1 MVFGMRKFLSLS
13 LLGVLL
19 LGSCQIRVPKEEI
32 ISVTQVTLSQATA
45 EMVIGETV
53 QLIATVLP
61 ANANEKSV
69 NWASSAQSVAGV
81 DQTGKVTA
89 LAEGSSTITA
99 SCGGKSATCRVT
111 VRKPVVP
118 VTSVTLDRTELEL
131 TVGDETQLVATVS
144 PADATDK
151 TVQWSSSSASVAGV
165 DQTGKVTALAEGSST
180 ITASCGGKSATCRV
194 TVRKPVV
201 PVTSVTLDRTELE
214 LTVGDETQLVAT
226 VSPADAT
233 DKTLLWLSSNP
244 MAVSVDQDGRLKAL
258 SEGSA
263 VVTASAGG
271 KSATCRI
278 TVKKAV
284 IPVGSV
290 SLDRIVLSLEAGQ
303 STTLVATV
311 SPADA
316 TDKTVTWSSSDA
328 SVATVGQDGLVTAV
342 KEGTAVITAAAG
354 GKSATCEV
362 TVRKKVIPVTAVSI
376 SRTSLQLIKGQS
388 ESLTATV
395 SPADATDKTVTW
407 SSSDATVVSVDQTG
421 KVTALKG
428 GAATVT
434 ASAGEYSATCRVTVT
449 VPVTGISLDRT
460 ALSLE
465 ATQTTTLVATVSPS
479 DATDKSVTWSS
490 SNASVAT
497 VGQDGLVTAVR
508 EGTAVITAAAGGKS
522 ATCNVTVRKQVI
534 PVSSV
539 TLDKARLNLTVGA
552 VETLTATVLPEN
564 ATDRTVTWSS
574 TDETVATVDRS
585 GKVTALKGGTATIRA
600 AAGERSATAFVD
612 VLAVTPGSVEV
623 EGVGGRFDVT
633 VFSDRAYHISSKP
646 GWITEI
652 SVENQVHHFE
662 AAANDAD
669 RDRTGVIAFCDEE
682 GACLSCVVRQKGIIP
697 FSVSPSSVEIGY
709 KGGTFEV
716 TVRTSFAYSLSD
728 KPDWISESSV
738 QDGTHV
744 FQVAANPVEAE
755 RSGVVSFCNEQ
766 GLCVGVSVRQAPRI
780 PDPDQVDWGKEFFHR
795 SLLMVFTGTWV
806 SWYPEMY
813 TSIQSA
819 LERMPGKIEVVNV
832 HTPGSQLEF
841 SGCTALRT
849 LYHNEGP
856 ISSVLDG
863 RREIPFWEVYSDLP
877 GTVTGAVSQRESSLP
892 TVSAVGLESS
902 FSGQKLSVTAHL
914 FLKEAGDYKVT
925 VLLVEDDI
933 RCYQA
938 GSAGGYDDPFRH
950 DGVVRASL
958 TSVTGDAFTTR
969 SAQTKVSRDYS
980 LTLPD
985 SYAREHLRFVVYVQR
1000 AYGPVQKIS
1009 ESDFDGYFIDNCVSA
1024 KAGTVSPPDVF
1035 SIPNGGNE
1043 DISEGNPINW

>member
-99 SCGGKSATCRVT
+99 SCGGKSATCQVT
-111 VRKPVVP
+111 VSKAIVP
-118 VTSVTLDRTELEL
+118 V
-131 TVGDETQLVATVS
+131 A
-144 PADATDK
+144 
-151 TVQWSSSSASVAGV
+151 
-165 DQTGKVTALAEGSST
+165 
-180 ITASCGGKSATCRV
+180 
-194 TVRKPVV
+194 
-201 PVTSVTLDRTELE
+201 SVTLDRTELE

-388 ESLTATV
+388 ESLTATVSPADATDKTVTWSSSDATVVSVDQTGKVNALNGGAATVTASAGEYSATCRVTVTVPVTGISLDRTALNLDAGQTATLAATV

-863 RREIPFWEVYSDLP
+863 RRESPFWEVYSDLP